1 MISGRNVAVRIDG
14 KDVFNVQ
21 SIEIRK
27 KSVIHKIRSVFRND
41 DAALLRVN
49 SSYKA
54 SMTGIR
60 FLRPFENCNFC
71 DLDNFTLETEIDGR
85 RFILEGCLW
94 DDYSAAADKN
104 SFSEHIS
111 VAAAEMRTEDDN
123 EGDTDRSCSDAA
135 DH

>member
-60 FLRPFENCNFC
+60 FLRPF
-71 DLDNFTLETEIDGR
+71 
-85 RFILEGCLW
+85 
-94 DDYSAAADKN
+94 
-104 SFSEHIS
+104 
-111 VAAAEMRTEDDN
+111 
-123 EGDTDRSCSDAA
+123 
-135 DH
+135 